1 MRVLTVIILVGLI
14 VILSTNVLPSQ
25 SYEKPL
31 VGVKEGDWIEYTISI
46 NGTGFA
52 PPTHDVSWMRIEV
65 MSIKDTAFSVN
76 LTSKFANGTKGNA
89 VWNFNFSEGNVGGWI
104 IIPANLSPGDTFFD
118 SSIHN
123 NNPVNVTIQS
133 KEQKTVLGASR
144 TVTYGNDSFRHK
156 EWDKLTGV
164 FVGSSESYTN
174 VTTKDG
180 WYIEDLTVS
189 VEAIATN
196 IWSPETV
203 LGVNK
208 VAFYSVVV
216 VTIAFLSFLIFFF
229 AIMTAR
235 RKTRFFSSLFFV
247 EKC

>member
-46 NGTGFA
+46 
-52 PPTHDVSWMRIEV
+52 
-65 MSIKDTAFSVN
+65 N

-133 KEQKTVLGASR
+133 QEQKTVLGASR

-164 FVGSSESYTN
+164 FVGSSESYTT

-229 AIMTAR
+229 R
-235 RKTRFFSSLFFV
+235 CHDS
-247 EKC
+247 